1 MKSKHLKGFLVQ
13 NKDFLTMIIIILLT
27 GMIRLLIGPRI
38 IDDAFITFRY
48 AQNIA
53 ESQGF
58 VYNLGERVMD
68 TTTLFFTLMLTTFYL
83 VFNNLTVI
91 ALTILIV
98 SDIITLS

>member
-13 NKDFLTMIIIILLT
+13 NKDFLTMTIIILLT

>member
-68 TTTLFFTLMLTTFYL
+68 TTTFFFTLMLTTFYL

>member
-1 MKSKHLKGFLVQ
+1 M
-13 NKDFLTMIIIILLT
+13 TIIILLT

>member
-1 MKSKHLKGFLVQ
+1 
-13 NKDFLTMIIIILLT
+13 MIIIILLT